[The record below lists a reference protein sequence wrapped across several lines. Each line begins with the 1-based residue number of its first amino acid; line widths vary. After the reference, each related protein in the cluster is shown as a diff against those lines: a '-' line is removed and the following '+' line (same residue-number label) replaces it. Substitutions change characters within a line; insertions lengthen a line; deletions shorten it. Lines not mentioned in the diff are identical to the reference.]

1 LEHAVKAVERVF
13 ERRIREKLKI
23 SDIEFGFRL
32 ENRTTYNAIAIRTVC
47 ACENVCVF
55 DFRNGK

>member
-1 LEHAVKAVERVF
+1 MEHAVEHVF

-23 SDIEFGFRL
+23 SDIEFGLRL
-32 ENRTTYNAIAIRTVC
+32 GNRTTRDAIAIRTVC

-55 DFRNGK
+55 NFRNGK

>member
-1 LEHAVKAVERVF
+1 LEHAVEHVF

-23 SDIEFGFRL
+23 SDIEFGLRL
-32 ENRTTYNAIAIRTVC
+32 GNRTTRDAIAIRTVC

-55 DFRNGK
+55 NFRNGK